1 MCSTCVCV
9 CVQCMIMSCQRSVL
23 TLLALSSNL
32 INLVLIAVSSSGDC
46 CNALIAINGLVS
58 LAFIVW
64 SICELLIIVLFVCV
78 FVSIFCVYFAVFIR
92 FLSLSLS
99 LSLSPLY
106 LFSLTLTL
114 ALSLSLSPLAY
125 ISYFIFFVYIDT
137 GSSPRPGLKM
147 ESQTSPPGPPPPP
160 PSIIISNEDNDED
173 TFKPHYVTVS
183 SQTDTRSSSPPPPPP
198 LPRTLSV
205 NLGTQTEFKDLQTP
219 DSVCSMDSF
228 SSSSHLQQR
237 LEAMTISHEL
247 LQSSLDNAKRQIS
260 NLEATVERQREEIT
274 SKESQLSVI
283 SSRVSTLMKSFEVIV
298 TCNGVLFTYL
308 SSLTPLSLWI
318 I

>member
-32 INLVLIAVSSSGDC
+32 INLVLIAVSGSGDC

-78 FVSIFCVYFAVFIR
+78 CVCFCFNILCVFC
-92 FLSLSLS
+92 SLYS
-99 LSLSPLY
+99 
-106 LFSLTLTL
+106 FSLTL

-125 ISYFIFFVYIDT
+125 VSYFIFFVYIDT

-147 ESQTSPPGPPPPP
+147 ESQTSPPGPPPP
-160 PSIIISNEDNDED
+160 SIVISNEDNDED

-219 DSVCSMDSF
+219 DSVCSMDSSF
-228 SSSSHLQQR
+228 SSSHLQQR

-260 NLEATVERQREEIT
+260 NLEATVERQREEIN

-283 SSRVSTLMKSFEVIV
+283 SSRVSTLMKSFEVMV
-298 TCNGVLFTYL
+298 TCNRVLFTYL
-308 SSLTPLSLWI
+308 SSLTPLFLWI

>member
-1 MCSTCVCV
+1 
-9 CVQCMIMSCQRSVL
+9 MSCQWSVL

-32 INLVLIAVSSSGDC
+32 INLVLIAVSSSGGC

-99 LSLSPLY
+99 LSLFL
-106 LFSLTLTL
+106 LFICFLSLSLL
-114 ALSLSLSPLAY
+114 LSLSLSPLAY

-219 DSVCSMDSF
+219 DSVCSMDSSF

>member
-1 MCSTCVCV
+1 
-9 CVQCMIMSCQRSVL
+9 
-23 TLLALSSNL
+23 
-32 INLVLIAVSSSGDC
+32 
-46 CNALIAINGLVS
+46 
-58 LAFIVW
+58 
-64 SICELLIIVLFVCV
+64 
-78 FVSIFCVYFAVFIR
+78 
-92 FLSLSLS
+92 
-99 LSLSPLY
+99 
-106 LFSLTLTL
+106 
-114 ALSLSLSPLAY
+114 
-125 ISYFIFFVYIDT
+125 
-137 GSSPRPGLKM
+137 M

-160 PSIIISNEDNDED
+160 PPSIVISNEDNDED

-183 SQTDTRSSSPPPPPP
+183 SQTDTRSSSPPPP

-219 DSVCSMDSF
+219 DSVCSMDSSF

-298 TCNGVLFTYL
+298 MCNGVLFTYL

>member
-1 MCSTCVCV
+1 M
-9 CVQCMIMSCQRSVL
+9 
-23 TLLALSSNL
+23 
-32 INLVLIAVSSSGDC
+32 
-46 CNALIAINGLVS
+46 
-58 LAFIVW
+58 F
-64 SICELLIIVLFVCV
+64 LFQYLCV
-78 FVSIFCVYFAVFIR
+78 FCI
-92 FLSLSLS
+92 
-99 LSLSPLY
+99 LY
-106 LFSLTLTL
+106 SFS
-114 ALSLSLSPLAY
+114 LSLSLSPLAY
-125 ISYFIFFVYIDT
+125 VPYFICFVYIDT
-137 GSSPRPGLKM
+137 GSSPRSGLKM

-160 PSIIISNEDNDED
+160 PSIVISNEDNDED
-173 TFKPHYVTVS
+173 TFKPHYATVS

-219 DSVCSMDSF
+219 DSLCSMDSSF

-283 SSRVSTLMKSFEVIV
+283 SSRVSTLMKSFEVMV
-298 TCNGVLFTYL
+298 TCNGSPVYLPFLSYSLISLDHLILFL
-308 SSLTPLSLWI
+308 FFKFFL
-318 I
+318 

>member
-1 MCSTCVCV
+1 
-9 CVQCMIMSCQRSVL
+9 MIMSCQRSVL

-32 INLVLIAVSSSGDC
+32 INLVLIAVSGSGDC

-64 SICELLIIVLFVCV
+64 SICELIIIVLFVCV
-78 FVSIFCVYFAVFIR
+78 CVCFCFNILCIFC
-92 FLSLSLS
+92 SLYS
-99 LSLSPLY
+99 
-106 LFSLTLTL
+106 FSLTL
-114 ALSLSLSPLAY
+114 ALSLSLSFSSCVCLL
-125 ISYFIFFVYIDT
+125 FHFFVYIDT

-160 PSIIISNEDNDED
+160 PPSIVISNEDNDED

-219 DSVCSMDSF
+219 DSVCSMDSSF
-228 SSSSHLQQR
+228 SSSHLQQR

-283 SSRVSTLMKSFEVIV
+283 SSRVSTLMKSFEVMV
-298 TCNGVLFTYL
+298 TCNGVLFIYL
-308 SSLTPLSLWI
+308 SSLTPLFLWI

>member
-1 MCSTCVCV
+1 
-9 CVQCMIMSCQRSVL
+9 MIMSCQWSVL
-23 TLLALSSNL
+23 TLLAFSSNL
-32 INLVLIAVSSSGDC
+32 INLVLIAVSGSGDC

-64 SICELLIIVLFVCV
+64 SICELIIIVLFVCV
-78 FVSIFCVYFAVFIR
+78 CVCFCFNILCVFCSLYS
-92 FLSLSLS
+92 FFSHSCSLSLS
-99 LSLSPLY
+99 LFLLLRMSL
-106 LFSLTLTL
+106 
-114 ALSLSLSPLAY
+114 
-125 ISYFIFFVYIDT
+125 ISFIDT

-160 PSIIISNEDNDED
+160 PPSIVISNEDNDED

-219 DSVCSMDSF
+219 DSVCSMDSSF
-228 SSSSHLQQR
+228 SSSHLQQR

-260 NLEATVERQREEIT
+260 NLEATVERQREEIN

-283 SSRVSTLMKSFEVIV
+283 SSRVSTLMKSFEVMV
-298 TCNGVLFTYL
+298 TCNGVLFIYL

>member
-1 MCSTCVCV
+1 
-9 CVQCMIMSCQRSVL
+9 MIMSCQRSVL

-32 INLVLIAVSSSGDC
+32 INLVLIAVSGSGDC

-64 SICELLIIVLFVCV
+64 SICELLIIILFVCV
-78 FVSIFCVYFAVFIR
+78 CVCFCFNILCVFCSLYS
-92 FLSLSLS
+92 FFSHSCSLSLS
-99 LSLSPLY
+99 LFLLLRMSL
-106 LFSLTLTL
+106 
-114 ALSLSLSPLAY
+114 
-125 ISYFIFFVYIDT
+125 ISFIDT

-160 PSIIISNEDNDED
+160 PPSIVISNEDNDED
-173 TFKPHYVTVS
+173 TFKPHFVTVS

-219 DSVCSMDSF
+219 DSVCSMDSSF
-228 SSSSHLQQR
+228 SSSHLQQR

-260 NLEATVERQREEIT
+260 NLEATVERQREEIN

-283 SSRVSTLMKSFEVIV
+283 SSRVSTLMKSFEVMV
-298 TCNGVLFTYL
+298 TYNGVLFIYL